1 MNRQLFGSNMLNN
14 LKILN
19 GFGVVDDAYYKCPL
33 CMSQFSDETAM
44 RLLTEED
51 VPQAALGGKR
61 IALTCRHCNSTCGH
75 TIDVSLI
82 NTIIA
87 IENKYYLARTERNVN
102 VLKEGKRLNAKL
114 RIDTNRDMFL
124 DIDTKRNNPKIWAE
138 YKYNILLEN
147 AIMDLHDV
155 PQKRNDRQFSA
166 AILKNAY
173 LLLFAQTGY
182 TILSDSFYDRLRDQ
196 INNPQPFILPEGLW
210 TLQNLTISDG
220 IYLSKDNR
228 IRGFFVVY
236 TLTKVLRHRVCVFIP
251 SPNVPYEAATFYL
264 KQILPSSRVPIEK
277 LFPYFDF
284 LNNKEDI
291 IRLRKWC
298 FGWSMKFS

>member
-1 MNRQLFGSNMLNN
+1 M
-14 LKILN
+14 
-19 GFGVVDDAYYKCPL
+19 
-33 CMSQFSDETAM
+33 
-44 RLLTEED
+44 
-51 VPQAALGGKR
+51 
-61 IALTCRHCNSTCGH
+61 
-75 TIDVSLI
+75 
-82 NTIIA
+82 
-87 IENKYYLARTERNVN
+87 
-102 VLKEGKRLNAKL
+102 
-114 RIDTNRDMFL
+114 
-124 DIDTKRNNPKIWAE
+124 
-138 YKYNILLEN
+138 LEN
-147 AIMDLHDV
+147 AIIDLHDV

-251 SPNVPYEAATFYL
+251 TPNVPYEAATFYL
-264 KQILPSSRVPIEK
+264 KQIVPSSRVPIEK